1 MCGIWGL
8 LSLSCG
14 YSCCC
19 HGNTGLQTECQRA
32 GAANVARLK
41 SLALPLPLSL
51 PCILY
56 FHSSSPSLATLH
68 SLFSLYLSLS
78 CYPVSF
84 IFTLLFPLS
93 LPCIL
98 YFHSSSPSLATLH
111 SLFSLFFSFSLYS
124 LPHSPSFYFF
134 NISQFQFFP
143 FSVSVFISSGQRLPC
158 YSIPKQVLDDSKIF
172 THRRTHTHTH
182 THTQYCKM
190 TTALCSKPQLELRC
204 TEH

>member
-1 MCGIWGL
+1 
-8 LSLSCG
+8 
-14 YSCCC
+14 
-19 HGNTGLQTECQRA
+19 
-32 GAANVARLK
+32 
-41 SLALPLPLSL
+41 
-51 PCILY
+51 
-56 FHSSSPSLATLH
+56 
-68 SLFSLYLSLS
+68 
-78 CYPVSF
+78 SF

-143 FSVSVFISSGQRLPC
+143 FSVSVFISSEQRLPC
-158 YSIPKQVLDDSKIF
+158 YSIPKHVLDDSKIF

-182 THTQYCKM
+182 THTQTNTHTHTHTGEKNNNRQ
-190 TTALCSKPQLELRC
+190 TKAERGFEDKAARTAHQMPLEEHPVPALRVKTRQSLNILCTL
-204 TEH
+204 